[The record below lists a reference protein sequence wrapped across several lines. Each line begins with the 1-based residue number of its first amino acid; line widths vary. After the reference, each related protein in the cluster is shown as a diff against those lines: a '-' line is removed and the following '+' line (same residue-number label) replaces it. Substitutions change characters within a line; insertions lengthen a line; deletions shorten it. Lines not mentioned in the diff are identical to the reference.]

1 MMIDNIDTIDV
12 FIYDD
17 DDDDNN
23 FMRNIRFD
31 RISQLFPFL
40 CDFENQSL

>member
-12 FIYDD
+12 FIYDG
-17 DDDDNN
+17 DNN